1 MGYPL
6 SGRRFALSS
15 TRSSSTP
22 GPVQSALGLAGY
34 FVLCFAVAAIG
45 AHSALYYIPHWY
57 ANLVKPPFSPPDWTF
72 TPCWVALYALMAI
85 AAWLIWRTPR
95 RRSRSRSALYTSAS
109 NDVRGSAR
117 LDALVVFYISLFFSL
132 FWMEA
137 FFHTHRLLVSAVVI
151 LALWIAIAFTI
162 ALFWRVRP
170 LAGALMLVC
179 LAMVSFATALN
190 LALLRL
196 N

>member
-6 SGRRFALSS
+6 SGRRFRLELNTFFFDSGPRTIRA
-15 TRSSSTP
+15 RSCRILRPLLRRGGHWSP
-22 GPVQSALGLAGY
+22 LG
-34 FVLCFAVAAIG
+34 
-45 AHSALYYIPHWY
+45 LYYIPHWY
-57 ANLVKPPFSPPDWTF
+57 TNLVKPPFSPPAWTF

-95 RRSRSRSALYTSAS
+95 RRSRSRSALYTNAS
-109 NDVRGSAR
+109 DARGSA
-117 LDALVVFYISLFFSL
+117 ASTPWSSSISHFFFTL

-151 LALWIAIAFTI
+151 LALWIALAFTI

-179 LAMVSFATALN
+179 LAMVSFATALIP
-190 LALLRL
+190 ALLRL